1 MRVIQEANMKRK
13 LEILWDKMRQE
24 FRRSLKEEKELIS
37 KFYAQYEVPEH
48 EDMESAQLVH

>member
-1 MRVIQEANMKRK
+1 MKRK